1 MIMNK
6 IHRTICV
13 ITLAAAFC
21 GFAGEAYAFGIPMPF
36 KEYLASYMRSWTTSI
51 IGKKKLTKYSN
62 NLQLAQENAER
73 GSGYEAGGLYDF
85 IEDSAKRFGEDP
97 KALEDA
103 SADFLEK
110 TLKEYKKKAEEDAE
124 AQKALEAENQQA
136 DNTNGQTD
144 DNQASADDQTDSNQA
159 SAGSSYVKDQT
170 YHWLEQ
176 NRSPSNK
183 DGKIKMF

>member
-1 MIMNK
+1 
-6 IHRTICV
+6 
-13 ITLAAAFC
+13 
-21 GFAGEAYAFGIPMPF
+21 
-36 KEYLASYMRSWTTSI
+36 
-51 IGKKKLTKYSN
+51 
-62 NLQLAQENAER
+62 
-73 GSGYEAGGLYDF
+73 
-85 IEDSAKRFGEDP
+85 
-97 KALEDA
+97 
-103 SADFLEK
+103 LEK

>member
-6 IHRTICV
+6 IHKTICV
-13 ITLAAAFC
+13 IAFAAAFV

-51 IGKKKLTKYSN
+51 IGKKNLSKLSN
-62 NLQLAQENAER
+62 NLKLAQENAER
-73 GSGYEAGGLYDF
+73 GSNYEASGLYDF

-110 TLKEYKKKAEEDAE
+110 TLADYKKKVEEEAE

-136 DNTNGQTD
+136 DSAGGQTD
-144 DNQASADDQTDSNQA
+144 DNQASD
-159 SAGSSYVKDQT
+159 GGSYVKDQT

-176 NRSPSNK
+176 NRSPGNE